1 MQLGIIL
8 TPYGQIPGAFPSE
21 IGYSYGGNGTFLCP
35 HDPNHNERGEP
46 GMYYDTQLGA
56 PAVEYPVGPTTIPQA
71 KRGGDTT
78 QAPHMGYF
86 ARMRAAR
93 IAKKLQGLG
102 LGHSNPNDFDLT
114 PYYGYTPV
122 SDGWVEARE
131 GFNPGTWIPP
141 NGYSASGSY
150 GPQMVPRALAGFGDA
165 VLPASPVQ
173 PSPNQQP
180 TAADLINTLNE
191 HNQKIF
197 TLSIIST
204 IAIALS
210 AAINTYRNSKL
221 LKQETRLLR
230 QAAAK

>member
-8 TPYGQIPGAFPSE
+8 TPYGQIPNAYPSE

-35 HDPNHNERGEP
+35 HDPTHNERGEA

-56 PAVEYPVGPTTIPQA
+56 A
-71 KRGGDTT
+71 RGNENQ
-78 QAPHMGYF
+78 QAPRAGYF
-86 ARMRAAR
+86 ARKRAAR
-93 IAKKLQGLG
+93 IARKLAGLG

-122 SDGWVEARE
+122 MDGWVEARE
-131 GFNPGTWIPP
+131 GFNPGSWIPP
-141 NGYSASGSY
+141 DGYSASGKY

-165 VLPASPVQ
+165 VLPISPVQ
-173 PSPNQQP
+173 APPSQQP
-180 TAADLINTLNE
+180 TPADLIAALQE

-204 IAIALS
+204 IAIAIS

-221 LKQETRLLR
+221 IRQETRLLK
-230 QAAAK
+230 QKLG